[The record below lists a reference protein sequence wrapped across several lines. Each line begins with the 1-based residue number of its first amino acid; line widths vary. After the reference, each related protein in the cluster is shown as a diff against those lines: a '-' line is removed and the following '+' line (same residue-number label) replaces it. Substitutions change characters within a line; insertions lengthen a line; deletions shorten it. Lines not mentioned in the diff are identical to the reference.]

1 MTADKQS
8 FKTALQSLAHNNVSS
23 STQICS
29 YMIEYAQ
36 RLFEEADTTDLI
48 YEVIKNQS
56 SMAIV
61 INTGLKIVAA
71 LKKKDINLL
80 RSIEKEIESASKAAT
95 DSAVNFLSGAKNIAT
110 ISFSQ
115 SVLDV
120 ITGINPQNVYLSVS
134 HPANEGERLAI
145 ELKNRNINPVLLEDS
160 GYSLIMQQ
168 IDAVVVGADAIFD
181 NSFIN
186 KTGTLSLA
194 LLSQYFSKPFYVV
207 GCICKYI
214 DKDAKKFFRIEEKP
228 QEEISSVNCKRI
240 NRYFE
245 EIPNR
250 FANKIFVR

>member
-56 SMAIV
+56 SMAVV

-120 ITGINPQNVYLSVS
+120 ITGINPRNVYLSVS

-160 GYSLIMQQ
+160 GYSLIIQQ

-186 KTGTLSLA
+186 KTGTLTLA